1 MEMEK
6 KINLF
11 GLSQEELMDLAESL
25 GEKKFRGRQIYDWIY
40 KNKVGSIREMKNL
53 PKSLIEK
60 LDKDYT
66 IFTGNVLR
74 KLVDPKDGTIKYL
87 FELED
92 GQKVESVLM
101 EYEHGNSICVSTQVG
116 CNMGCSF
123 CASGLDGKARDLK
136 ASEILMQI
144 AAAERDSGRRVSNVV
159 LMGMGE
165 PLDNYDNVLSFI
177 HKAGEDYGIG
187 QRHIT
192 LSTCGLVPGIDRLA
206 DEKLQIN
213 LAISLHSPFQAERAK
228 LMPVAK
234 AYPIDRLM
242 DSCDRYFDKT
252 GRRITYEYTLIDGKN
267 DSMEDAKEL
276 KRLLGEKPHHI
287 NLIPLNDVSET
298 ALKRSDNVNLFD
310 AELKKLGLN
319 STIRRKN
326 GSNIDAACGQ
336 LRRNS

>member
-1 MEMEK
+1 MEK

-11 GLSQEELMDLAESL
+11 GLSQQELMDLAESL

-40 KNKVGSIREMKNL
+40 KNKVGSIQEMKNL

-192 LSTCGLVPGIDRLA
+192 LSTCGLVPGIDKLA

-276 KRLLGEKPHHI
+276 KRLLGGKPHHI

>member
-1 MEMEK
+1 MEK

>member
-1 MEMEK
+1 
-6 KINLF
+6 
-11 GLSQEELMDLAESL
+11 MDLAESL

-276 KRLLGEKPHHI
+276 KRLLGGKPHHI

>member
-1 MEMEK
+1 MEK

-276 KRLLGEKPHHI
+276 KRLLGGKPHHI